1 MSGTP
6 QPLNVEDRMAALEQ
20 SSADAVWTLREE
32 LEELLERIDRLEAA
46 SPASLR
52 VEAGSGT
59 RPERR
64 VSAVQSEPRLD
75 SPRARV
81 ARHASRAS
89 TSVSAGQ
96 SLSDLI
102 GGRVLAWVGGVS
114 TLVGTVLF
122 LALAVARGWIGQ
134 EARVLTAAAASSA
147 LLGVGVWLHDRRG
160 RTEASAAM
168 VGAASAAMFATLV
181 VATQVYG
188 LLPVALALPATL
200 AVGALTTALA
210 VRWAGRAVGGIGLLG
225 GLLSPVLVGASPSAL
240 TVAVLGLTAACVTW
254 CVVRTG
260 WGWLGVAGVVA
271 CVPQWGAWLL
281 SGQAAA
287 SDLVVLAFFAAL
299 GLAGAIGVQARSG
312 QQHLCAPAAVLA
324 TLSALSAALIGR
336 VGLGEVAG
344 GQMADAWLAVL
355 AIAHLW
361 TATALLRR
369 RALALPLGRLLIVIG
384 VVVAD
389 VALALSAGGLPLVV
403 VWSAAAAGF
412 AWLARRTASGG
423 SDEALVGI
431 GLGAHLA
438 LALVRA
444 LLAVPPG
451 ALGAGD
457 QQLLPLLSVCVLA
470 ASCLGS
476 AHLLGTTRPAWRSTL
491 NGLGLATLAYVTA
504 ASLSGPAL
512 VCAWALEAL
521 ALTRIARD
529 SGDVAARYGGFGFL
543 GLAGLHALIA
553 EAPPDALVVG
563 VPDLAGASLSL
574 GVIAAAMLGMGRLYA
589 RATRERA
596 YVLAGSAATS
606 VLLVSVALISA
617 FQPSTGGASETLL
630 DLGVRQQGQL
640 LLSIVWS
647 VVGLAVLIVGLKR
660 RLPML
665 RSAALV
671 WLMVTVAKVFLYDL
685 STLTSL
691 YRVASFIVLG
701 LLLLAGAFAYQRLRP
716 PLAADMRAVHPSRSP
731 TRLRDASR

>member
-6 QPLNVEDRMAALEQ
+6 QPLNVEDRIAALEQ

-52 VEAGSGT
+52 VEAGSGA

-64 VSAVQSEPRLD
+64 VSAVHSEPRLD
-75 SPRARV
+75 SPRARA

-89 TSVSAGQ
+89 ASQ

-134 EARVLTAAAASSA
+134 EARVLMAAAASSA

-225 GLLSPVLVGASPSAL
+225 GLLSPVLVGASSSAL
-240 TVAVLGLTAACVTW
+240 TIAVLGLTAACVTS

-271 CVPQWGAWLL
+271 WTPQWGAWLL

-312 QQHLCAPAAVLA
+312 QERLCAPAAVLA

-361 TATALLRR
+361 TAAALLRR
-369 RALALPLGRLLIVIG
+369 RALAPPLGRLLIVIG

-389 VALALSAGGLPLVV
+389 VALALSTGGLPLLV

-423 SDEALVGI
+423 ADEALVGI

-476 AHLLGTTRPAWRSTL
+476 AHLLGATRPAWRATL

-504 ASLSGPAL
+504 ATLSGPAL

-563 VPDLAGASLSL
+563 APDLAGASLSL
-574 GVIAAAMLGMGRLYA
+574 GVIAAAMLGMGRLYPP
-589 RATRERA
+589 ATRERA
-596 YVLAGSAATS
+596 YVLAGAAATG
-606 VLLVSVALISA
+606 VLLVSVALVSA
-617 FQPSTGGASETLL
+617 FQPSTGASIGNAARSRHTPT
-630 DLGVRQQGQL
+630 GP
-640 LLSIVWS
+640 
-647 VVGLAVLIVGLKR
+647 AV
-660 RLPML
+660 
-665 RSAALV
+665 A
-671 WLMVTVAKVFLYDL
+671 
-685 STLTSL
+685 
-691 YRVASFIVLG
+691 
-701 LLLLAGAFAYQRLRP
+701 
-716 PLAADMRAVHPSRSP
+716 
-731 TRLRDASR
+731 